1 MLIINLTSQ
10 VLDTKPLKYGLH
22 QSFTDKNKSVMR
34 NVTLEIE
41 ALATSLNHYAEQS
54 SKKAFR
60 EYLSPCTSVITKITY
75 INKDDT
81 FALLQKPRKNK
92 DIIIPSADKES

>member
-1 MLIINLTSQ
+1 
-10 VLDTKPLKYGLH
+10 
-22 QSFTDKNKSVMR
+22 MR
-34 NVTLEIE
+34 NVALEIE

-60 EYLSPCTSVITKITY
+60 EYLSSCTSVITKITY
-75 INKDDT
+75 IDKDDT

-92 DIIIPSADKES
+92 DIIIPSADKESWTVTLNKNDYVCKVDKMIEDGITEVKYA

>member
-1 MLIINLTSQ
+1 
-10 VLDTKPLKYGLH
+10 
-22 QSFTDKNKSVMR
+22 MR
-34 NVTLEIE
+34 NVALEIE

-92 DIIIPSADKES
+92 DIIIPSADKESWTVTLNKNGYVCKVDKMIEDGITEVKYA